1 MFCIRH
7 GIEKLD
13 EQLLASWK
21 GVFSVTLVVI
31 HCNDLTVKMLRMY
44 KQLQYYQL

>member
-1 MFCIRH
+1 MFCKRH
-7 GIEKLD
+7 GIELIA

-21 GVFSVTLVVI
+21 GVFSVTWVI
-31 HCNDLTVKMLRMY
+31 HCNDVTVKMLRMY